1 MVHIELPPH
10 IISLWAVHLAN
21 GDAVLHYPP
30 RQIPE
35 IDKLMRDAMKPKTSR
50 SNWRSQTSRNAVDLP
65 VNVLLNVSRQSA
77 EPATPVRRHDSAKAS
92 LNAFT
97 PISTFTARDYTGNAL
112 LAYLE
117 WMETKYDDSEYVDA
131 FDTLRKKKIG
141 LDLLKRLSVDDL
153 LKWCPSL
160 SPGTAMRIIEC
171 LSDWKA
177 TLNVSTSLFCNDE
190 TDF

>member
-1 MVHIELPPH
+1 
-10 IISLWAVHLAN
+10 
-21 GDAVLHYPP
+21 
-30 RQIPE
+30 
-35 IDKLMRDAMKPKTSR
+35 MRDALKPKTSR
-50 SNWRSQTSRNAVDLP
+50 SNWRSETSRNAVDLP

-77 EPATPVRRHDSAKAS
+77 EPATPVRRHDSVKAS
-92 LNAFT
+92 SNAFT

-117 WMETKYDDSEYVDA
+117 WMETKYHDSEYVDA
-131 FDTLRKKKIG
+131 FDTLREKKIG
-141 LDLLKRLSVDDL
+141 LDLLKRLTVDDL

-160 SPGTAMRIIEC
+160 SPGTAMRIIGC

-177 TLNVSTSLFCNDE
+177 TLNVSTSLFCSDG